1 MQRLSIVLAAV
12 AIFVAV
18 SQYAA
23 SQQAQPPAQPQEVV
37 PVAPSGLFNVLHP
50 GQVVG
55 LEKDGDAY
63 RVTVNPRW
71 RTRDVYTV
79 VAVSREGLVLE
90 TQNKELELRLP
101 VFSILEVVVSKTG
114 VR

>member
-1 MQRLSIVLAAV
+1 MQRLTMFLAVLAIV
-12 AIFVAV
+12 VCV

-23 SQQAQPPAQPQEVV
+23 SQQELPQPVT
-37 PVAPSGLFNVLHP
+37 PVAPGGLLDILEP

-55 LEKDGDAY
+55 LEKTGDAY

-71 RTRDVYTV
+71 RSRDVYTV
-79 VAVSREGLVLE
+79 VAASGEGLVLE
-90 TQNKELELRLP
+90 TQNKDTELRVP
-101 VFSILEVVVSKTG
+101 VYSILDVSISRTG